1 MTALVKLAALAAAV
15 GFGLG
20 GLSLAAAAPEEAPKN
35 ESGRVCVDA
44 GQLGRKMVV
53 DKNTVL
59 VEDYA
64 GHAALLKLSAPCRNL
79 DELDKIGFEFNGS
92 SQICDRRDVKI
103 LYSRFTEA
111 PVRCLIEEVIPLSRA
126 EAAKY

>member
-1 MTALVKLAALAAAV
+1 MTMFGKVAALGVAAV
-15 GFGLG
+15 LGLG
-20 GLSLAAAAPEEAPKN
+20 GLSLAFAAPQDKPEAEPAHT
-35 ESGRVCVDA
+35 CIDA
-44 GQLGRKMVV
+44 GHLSRKMVV

-59 VEDYA
+59 VEDYS
-64 GHAALLKLSAPCRNL
+64 GRSALLKLSAPCRNL

-92 SQICDRRDVKI
+92 TQICDRRDVKI

-111 PVRCLIEEVIPLSRA
+111 PVRCLIEEVVPLSKA